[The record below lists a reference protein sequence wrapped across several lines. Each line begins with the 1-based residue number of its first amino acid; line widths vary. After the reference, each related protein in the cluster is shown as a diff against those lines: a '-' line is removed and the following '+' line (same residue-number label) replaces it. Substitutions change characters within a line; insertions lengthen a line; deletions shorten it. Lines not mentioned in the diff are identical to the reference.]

1 MATQEVGQMTD
12 LTEILKI
19 LDVIIQLE
27 KKVEVAIAAEK
38 DTNKREA
45 ISKACKE
52 RDVKKLREL
61 ILGRQ

>member
-1 MATQEVGQMTD
+1 MTD
-12 LTEILKI
+12 LAEILKI

-27 KKVEVAIAAEK
+27 KKIETAIAAEK
-38 DTNKREA
+38 DTNKREV

-52 RDVKKLREL
+52 RPVDVKKLREL

>member
-27 KKVEVAIAAEK
+27 KKVETAIASEK
-38 DTNKREA
+38 DTNRREKIAKA
-45 ISKACKE
+45 IKD
-52 RDVKKLREL
+52 RDCDALRKLL
-61 ILGRQ
+61 FG